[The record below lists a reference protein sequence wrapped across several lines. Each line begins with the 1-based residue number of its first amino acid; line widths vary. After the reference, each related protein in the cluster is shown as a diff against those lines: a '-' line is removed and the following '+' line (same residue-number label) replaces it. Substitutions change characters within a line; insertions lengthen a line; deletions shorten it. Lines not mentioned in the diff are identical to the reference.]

1 MKAAVLHA
9 FKTPLSLEDV
19 ARPEPGADE
28 VLIEV
33 EVCGVCH
40 SDLHVADGD
49 WTQLARIVKKPLILG
64 HEIVG
69 RVVERGAAVQ
79 SAQESVQ
86 VGDRVGVP
94 WLQWTC
100 GQCEFCRE
108 GNENLCGRQRI
119 TGVMVDGGYA
129 EYAKAPAS
137 HVVKIPDALPSE
149 QAAPL
154 LCAGVT
160 VHRALKQAKI
170 RRGQRQRLAV
180 FGVGAVCGAI
190 GVAGIGHVRRKG
202 VLAVSM
208 QMTFGALMGGLGHIA
223 VQIGRAAGAEV
234 TAIDISEEKLAL
246 AKSLG
251 AFRTLNAA
259 TTNVVKEVRGSGGVH
274 VALVTSAAKS
284 AYDMAFYCVR
294 PTGTLLAVGLP
305 AKEISFPA
313 ILMAAG
319 EIQIKASSV
328 GTREDLREVLAMGA
342 TGTVHCQV
350 TTRPLAEVQEILGQL
365 SRGEVSGR
373 VALRMQN

>member
-9 FKTPLSLEDV
+9 FKEPLSLEEV
-19 ARPEPGADE
+19 PRPEAGADE
-28 VLIEV
+28 VLIKV

-49 WTQLARIVKKPLILG
+49 WAQFAGIVKKPLILG

-69 RVVERGAAVQ
+69 RVMERGAGVK
-79 SAQESVQ
+79 SVQ
-86 VGDRVGVP
+86 VEERVGVP
-94 WLQWTC
+94 WVQWTC

-108 GNENLCGRQRI
+108 GNENLCAQQRI

-137 HVVKIPDALPSE
+137 HVVKIPEALASE

-170 RRGQRQRLAV
+170 RAGQRLAV
-180 FGVGAVCGAI
+180 FGV
-190 GVAGIGHVRRKG
+190 
-202 VLAVSM
+202 
-208 QMTFGALMGGLGHIA
+208 GGLGHIA
-223 VQIGRAAGAEV
+223 VQIGRTAGAEV
-234 TAIDISEEKLAL
+234 TAIDVSEEKLEL

-251 AFRTLNAA
+251 AVRTLNAA
-259 TTNVVKEVRGSGGVH
+259 TGNVVKEMRRSGGVH
-274 VALVTSAAKS
+274 IALVTSAAKS

-305 AKEISFPA
+305 AGEISFPA
-313 ILMAAG
+313 IMMAAG
-319 EIQIKASSV
+319 EIQIKASAV

-342 TGTVHCQV
+342 AGKVRCQV
-350 TTRPLAEVQEILGQL
+350 ATRPLAEVQEVLGQL
-365 SRGEVSGR
+365 RRGEVSGR
-373 VALRMQN
+373 VVLGMQ

>member
-9 FKTPLSLEDV
+9 FKTPLSLEEVD
-19 ARPEPGADE
+19 RPEAGADE

-40 SDLHVADGD
+40 SDLHVVDGD
-49 WTQLARIVKKPLILG
+49 WTQLAGIVKKPLILG

-79 SAQESVQ
+79 SVE
-86 VGDRVGVP
+86 VGERVGVP
-94 WLQWTC
+94 WVQWTC

-108 GNENLCGRQRI
+108 GNENVCVKQRI
-119 TGVMVDGGYA
+119 TGLMVDGGYA

-137 HVVKIPDALPSE
+137 HVVKIPDALSSE

-160 VHRALKQAKI
+160 VHRALKQSKI
-170 RRGQRQRLAV
+170 RAGQRLAV
-180 FGVGAVCGAI
+180 FGV
-190 GVAGIGHVRRKG
+190 
-202 VLAVSM
+202 
-208 QMTFGALMGGLGHIA
+208 GGLGHIA

-251 AFRTLNAA
+251 ATRTLNAA
-259 TTNVVKEVRGSGGVH
+259 TSKVVKEIRSSGGVH
-274 VALVTSAAKS
+274 VALVTSASKS
-284 AYDMAFYCVR
+284 AYDMAFPCVR

-305 AKEISFPA
+305 AGDISFPA

-319 EIQIKASSV
+319 EIQIKASAV
-328 GTREDLREVLAMGA
+328 GTREDLREVLALGA
-342 TGTVHCQV
+342 AWKVHCQV
-350 TTRPLAEVQEILGQL
+350 TTRPLAAVQEVLGQL
-365 SRGEVSGR
+365 RRGEISGR
-373 VALRMQN
+373 VALRLQQ

>member
-9 FKTPLSLEDV
+9 FKTPLVLEEV
-19 ARPEPGADE
+19 ARPEAGADE

-49 WTQLARIVKKPLILG
+49 WTQLAGIVKKPLILG

-79 SAQESVQ
+79 SVQ
-86 VGDRVGVP
+86 VGERVGVP
-94 WLQWTC
+94 WVQWTC

-108 GNENLCGRQRI
+108 GNENVCVRQRI

-129 EYAKAPAS
+129 EYAKAPGS
-137 HVVKIPDALPSE
+137 HVVKIPDTLSSE
-149 QAAPL
+149 QAASL

-160 VHRALKQAKI
+160 VHRALKQARI
-170 RRGQRQRLAV
+170 RAGQRLAV
-180 FGVGAVCGAI
+180 FGV
-190 GVAGIGHVRRKG
+190 
-202 VLAVSM
+202 
-208 QMTFGALMGGLGHIA
+208 GGLGHIA

-234 TAIDISEEKLAL
+234 TAIDVSDEKLAL
-246 AKSLG
+246 ATALG
-251 AFRTLNAA
+251 AVRTLNAA
-259 TTNVVKEVRGSGGVH
+259 KRDVVKEVRGSGGVH

-294 PTGTLLAVGLP
+294 ATGTLLVVGLP
-305 AKEISFPA
+305 AEDISFPP

-319 EIQIKASSV
+319 EIQIKASAV

-342 TGTVHCQV
+342 TGAVHCQV
-350 TTRPLAEVQEILGQL
+350 STRPLAEVQEVLGQL

-373 VALRMQN
+373 VALRLHE

>member
-1 MKAAVLHA
+1 MKAAVLHE
-9 FKTPLSLEDV
+9 FKTPLSLEEV
-19 ARPEPGADE
+19 AVPEVGADE

-49 WTQLARIVKKPLILG
+49 WTQLAGIVKKPLILG

-69 RVVERGAAVQ
+69 RVTERGAAVQ
-79 SAQESVQ
+79 NIQ

-108 GNENLCGRQRI
+108 GNENLCTRQRI

-137 HVVKIPDALPSE
+137 HVIQIPHALSSE

-160 VHRALKQAKI
+160 VHRALKQAKMCA
-170 RRGQRQRLAV
+170 GQRLAV
-180 FGVGAVCGAI
+180 FGV
-190 GVAGIGHVRRKG
+190 
-202 VLAVSM
+202 
-208 QMTFGALMGGLGHIA
+208 GGLGHIA

-234 TAIDISEEKLAL
+234 TAIDVSEEKLAL

-251 AFRTLNAA
+251 ATRTLNAA
-259 TTNVVKEVRGSGGVH
+259 ISNVVKEVRSLGGMH
-274 VALVTSAAKS
+274 IAIVTSAAKS

-294 PTGTLLAVGLP
+294 PTGTLLVVGLP
-305 AKEISFPA
+305 AKDISFPP
-313 ILMAAG
+313 ILMAGG
-319 EIQIKASSV
+319 EIQIKASAV
-328 GTREDLREVLAMGA
+328 GTREDLREALAMGA
-342 TGTVHCQV
+342 AGIVHCQV
-350 TTRPLAEVQEILGQL
+350 TTRPLTDVQDVLGEL
-365 SRGEVSGR
+365 GRGEVSGR
-373 VALRMQN
+373 VVLRL

>member
-1 MKAAVLHA
+1 MKAAVLHE
-9 FKTPLSLEDV
+9 FRTPLSLEDV
-19 ARPEPGADE
+19 PRPQPGPDE
-28 VLIEV
+28 VLIKV

-49 WTQLARIVKKPLILG
+49 WKQLAGIVKKPLILG

-69 RVVERGAAVQ
+69 RVMERGAGVQ
-79 SAQESVQ
+79 SDEKIEA
-86 VGDRVGVP
+86 GDRVGVP
-94 WLQWTC
+94 WVHWTC
-100 GQCEFCRE
+100 GQCEFCGE
-108 GNENLCGRQRI
+108 GNENLCVRQRI

-129 EYAKAPAS
+129 EFAKAPAS
-137 HVVKIPDALPSE
+137 HVVKIPDVLRSE

-160 VHRALKQAKI
+160 VHRALKQSKI
-170 RRGQRQRLAV
+170 HAGQRLAV
-180 FGVGAVCGAI
+180 FGV
-190 GVAGIGHVRRKG
+190 
-202 VLAVSM
+202 
-208 QMTFGALMGGLGHIA
+208 GGLGHIA

-234 TAIDISEEKLAL
+234 TAIDISDEKLAL

-251 AFRTLNAA
+251 AARTLNAA
-259 TTNVVKEVRGSGGVH
+259 TDRVVKELRGAGGVH

-284 AYDMAFYCVR
+284 AYDMAFPCVR

-305 AKEISFPA
+305 AQDIAFPA

-328 GTREDLREVLAMGA
+328 GTRQDLREVLAMGA
-342 TGTVHCQV
+342 AGIVHCQV
-350 TTRPLAEVQEILGQL
+350 TTRPLTEVQEVLGQL

-373 VALRMQN
+373 IVLRL

>member
-1 MKAAVLHA
+1 MKAAVLHE
-9 FKTPLSLEDV
+9 FKTPLALEDV
-19 ARPEPGADE
+19 PRPDAGADE

-49 WTQLARIVKKPLILG
+49 WRQFSGIVKKPLILG

-69 RVVERGAAVQ
+69 RVVERGAAVT
-79 SAQESVQ
+79 SIH

-94 WLQWTC
+94 WVQWTC

-108 GNENLCGRQRI
+108 GNENLCTRQRI

-137 HVVKIPDALPSE
+137 HVAKIPETLSSE
-149 QAAPL
+149 QAAPM

-160 VHRALKQAKI
+160 VHRALKQARI
-170 RRGQRQRLAV
+170 RAGQRLAV
-180 FGVGAVCGAI
+180 FGV
-190 GVAGIGHVRRKG
+190 
-202 VLAVSM
+202 
-208 QMTFGALMGGLGHIA
+208 GGLGHIA

-234 TAIDISEEKLAL
+234 TAIDVSEEKLAL

-251 AFRTLNAA
+251 AARTLNAA
-259 TTNVVKEVRGSGGVH
+259 TSDVVKEVRGSGGVH

-294 PTGTLLAVGLP
+294 PTGMLLAVGLP
-305 AKEISFPA
+305 AQDIAFPA
-313 ILMAAG
+313 IMMAAG
-319 EIQIKASSV
+319 EIQIKASAV

-342 TGTVHCQV
+342 AGIVHCQV
-350 TTRPLAEVQEILGQL
+350 STRPLAEVQAVLGEL
-365 SRGEVSGR
+365 SRGEI
-373 VALRMQN
+373 A

>member
-1 MKAAVLHA
+1 MKAAVLYE

-19 ARPEPGADE
+19 ARPEVGRDE

-49 WTQLARIVKKPLILG
+49 WTQFAGIVKKPLILG

-69 RVVERGAAVQ
+69 RVAERGAAV
-79 SAQESVQ
+79 ESVQ
-86 VGDRVGVP
+86 VGERVGVP

-108 GNENLCGRQRI
+108 GNENLCVKQRI

-129 EYAKAPAS
+129 EFAKAPAS
-137 HVVKIPDALPSE
+137 HVVKIPDALVSD

-160 VHRALKQAKI
+160 VHRALKQAKVHA
-170 RRGQRQRLAV
+170 GQRLAV
-180 FGVGAVCGAI
+180 FGVG
-190 GVAGIGHVRRKG
+190 
-202 VLAVSM
+202 
-208 QMTFGALMGGLGHIA
+208 GLGHIA
-223 VQIGRAAGAEV
+223 IQIGRAAGAEV
-234 TAIDISEEKLAL
+234 TAVDISDEKLAL

-251 AFRTLNAA
+251 AARTLNAA
-259 TTNVVKEVRGSGGVH
+259 TSNVVKEIRGSGGVH
-274 VALVTSAAKS
+274 VALVTSGAKS

-294 PTGTLLAVGLP
+294 PTGTLLVVGLP
-305 AKEISFPA
+305 AKDISFPA
-313 ILMAAG
+313 IMMAAG
-319 EIQIKASSV
+319 EIQIKASAV

-342 TGTVHCQV
+342 AGKVHCEV
-350 TTRPLAEVQEILGQL
+350 TARPLADVQTVLGEL

-373 VALRMQN
+373 IVLRMRN

>member
-1 MKAAVLHA
+1 VKAAVLHA
-9 FKTPLSLEDV
+9 FKAPLSLEDV
-19 ARPEPGADE
+19 LRPEIGADD

-69 RVVERGAAVQ
+69 RVVERGTAVQ
-79 SAQESVQ
+79 SVR
-86 VGDRVGVP
+86 VGERVGVP
-94 WLQWTC
+94 WVQWTC

-108 GNENLCGRQRI
+108 GNENVCAKQRI

-137 HVVKIPDALPSE
+137 HVVKIPDTLPSE

-170 RRGQRQRLAV
+170 RAGQRLAV
-180 FGVGAVCGAI
+180 FGV
-190 GVAGIGHVRRKG
+190 
-202 VLAVSM
+202 
-208 QMTFGALMGGLGHIA
+208 GGLGHIA

-251 AFRTLNAA
+251 ATRTLNAA
-259 TTNVVKEVRGSGGVH
+259 QTDVVKEVRGSGGVH

-305 AKEISFPA
+305 AKDVSFPA
-313 ILMAAG
+313 ILMAAA
-319 EIQIKASSV
+319 EIQIKASAV

-342 TGTVHCQV
+342 AGMVHCQV
-350 TTRPLAEVQEILGQL
+350 TTRPLSDVQEVLGQL

-373 VALRMQN
+373 VVLRCGPEGRFSK

>member
-9 FKTPLSLEDV
+9 FKSPLALEDV
-19 ARPEPGADE
+19 PRPEPAADE
-28 VLIEV
+28 ALIEV

-49 WTQLARIVKKPLILG
+49 WKQFAGIVKQPLILG

-69 RVVERGAAVQ
+69 RVVERGSAVQ
-79 SAQESVQ
+79 SVE
-86 VGDRVGVP
+86 VGERVGVP

-100 GQCEFCRE
+100 GRCEFCRE
-108 GNENLCGRQRI
+108 GNENLCLRQRI

-129 EYAKAPAS
+129 EFCMAPAS
-137 HVVKIPDALPSE
+137 HVVKIPASLSSE

-160 VHRALKQAKI
+160 VHRALKKAKI
-170 RRGQRQRLAV
+170 RAGERLAV
-180 FGVGAVCGAI
+180 FGVG
-190 GVAGIGHVRRKG
+190 
-202 VLAVSM
+202 
-208 QMTFGALMGGLGHIA
+208 GLGHLA

-234 TAIDISEEKLAL
+234 TAIDVVDEKLAL

-251 AFRTLNAA
+251 AARTLNA
-259 TTNVVKEVRGSGGVH
+259 TKDDVVKEVRRVGGMH
-274 VALVTSAAKS
+274 VAMVTSAAKS

-294 PTGTLLAVGLP
+294 PTGTLLVVGLP
-305 AKEISFPA
+305 ANEISFPA

-319 EIQIKASSV
+319 EIQVKASAV

-342 TGTVHCQV
+342 AGTVRCQL
-350 TTRPLAEVQEILGQL
+350 TTRRLADVGEVFGQL

-373 VALRMQN
+373 VVLRLRD

>member
-1 MKAAVLHA
+1 MKAAVLHE
-9 FKTPLSLEDV
+9 FKTPLSLEEV
-19 ARPEPGADE
+19 ALPEVGADD

-49 WTQLARIVKKPLILG
+49 WAQLAGIVKKPLILG

-69 RVVERGAAVQ
+69 RVAERGAAVQ
-79 SAQESVQ
+79 SVQ

-94 WLQWTC
+94 WVQWTC

-108 GNENLCGRQRI
+108 GNENLCMRQRI

-137 HVVKIPDALPSE
+137 HVIKIPDALSSE

-160 VHRALKQAKI
+160 VHRALKQARI
-170 RRGQRQRLAV
+170 RAGQRLAV
-180 FGVGAVCGAI
+180 FGV
-190 GVAGIGHVRRKG
+190 
-202 VLAVSM
+202 
-208 QMTFGALMGGLGHIA
+208 GGLGHIA

-234 TAIDISEEKLAL
+234 TAIDVSDEKLAL

-251 AFRTLNAA
+251 AVRTLNAA
-259 TTNVVKEVRGSGGVH
+259 TSNVVKEVRGSGGVH
-274 VALVTSAAKS
+274 VAIVTSAAKS

-294 PTGTLLAVGLP
+294 PTGTLLVVGLP
-305 AKEISFPA
+305 AKDISFPA
-313 ILMAAG
+313 ILMAGG
-319 EIQIKASSV
+319 EIQIKASAV
-328 GTREDLREVLAMGA
+328 GTREDLREALDLGA
-342 TGTVHCQV
+342 AGTVHCQV
-350 TTRPLAEVQEILGQL
+350 TARPLAEVQEVLGQL

-373 VALRMQN
+373 VVLRL

>member
-1 MKAAVLHA
+1 MKAAVLHE

-19 ARPEPGADE
+19 PRPEAGADE

-49 WTQLARIVKKPLILG
+49 WTQLAGIVKKPLILG

-69 RVVERGAAVQ
+69 RVVERGAAV
-79 SAQESVQ
+79 ESVQ
-86 VGDRVGVP
+86 VGERVGVP
-94 WLQWTC
+94 WVQWTC

-108 GNENLCGRQRI
+108 GNENLCVRQRI

-137 HVVKIPDALPSE
+137 HVVKIPDTLPSE

-160 VHRALKQAKI
+160 VHRALKQARI
-170 RRGQRQRLAV
+170 RAGQYPGQHPEQHERQRLAV
-180 FGVGAVCGAI
+180 FGV
-190 GVAGIGHVRRKG
+190 
-202 VLAVSM
+202 
-208 QMTFGALMGGLGHIA
+208 GGLGHIA

-234 TAIDISEEKLAL
+234 TAIDVSEEKLAL

-251 AFRTLNAA
+251 AAQTLNAA
-259 TTNVVKEVRGSGGVH
+259 TANVVKEVRRAGGVH
-274 VALVTSAAKS
+274 VAIVTSAAKS

-294 PTGTLLAVGLP
+294 PTGTLLVVGLP
-305 AKEISFPA
+305 AKDISFPA

-328 GTREDLREVLAMGA
+328 GTREDLREVLEMGA
-342 TGTVHCQV
+342 AGKVHCQV
-350 TTRPLAEVQEILGQL
+350 TTRPLAEVQEVLGQL

-373 VALRMQN
+373 VVLRLQR

>member
-1 MKAAVLHA
+1 MKAAVLHE
-9 FKTPLSLEDV
+9 FKTPLSLDEV
-19 ARPEPGADE
+19 PLPQVSADE

-40 SDLHVADGD
+40 SDLHVAEGD
-49 WTQLARIVKKPLILG
+49 WAQFAGIVKKPLILG

-69 RVVERGAAVQ
+69 RVAERGAAVQ
-79 SAQESVQ
+79 AIQ

-94 WLQWTC
+94 WVQWTC

-108 GNENLCGRQRI
+108 GNENLCVKQRI

-137 HVVKIPDALPSE
+137 HVIKIPDALSSE

-160 VHRALKQAKI
+160 VHRALKQATI
-170 RRGQRQRLAV
+170 RAGQRLAV
-180 FGVGAVCGAI
+180 FGV
-190 GVAGIGHVRRKG
+190 
-202 VLAVSM
+202 
-208 QMTFGALMGGLGHIA
+208 GGLGHIA

-234 TAIDISEEKLAL
+234 TAIDVSEEKLAL

-251 AFRTLNAA
+251 AARTLNAA
-259 TTNVVKEVRGSGGVH
+259 TSNVVKELRRVGGMH
-274 VALVTSAAKS
+274 VAIVTSAAKS

-294 PTGTLLAVGLP
+294 PTGTLLVVGLP
-305 AKEISFPA
+305 ANDISFPA
-313 ILMAAG
+313 ILMAGG
-319 EIQIKASSV
+319 EIQIKASAV
-328 GTREDLREVLAMGA
+328 GTREDLRETLAMGA
-342 TGTVHCQV
+342 TGTIHCQV
-350 TTRPLAEVQEILGQL
+350 TARPLADVQDVLGEL

-373 VALRMQN
+373 VVLRL

>member
-1 MKAAVLHA
+1 MKAAVLHE
-9 FKTPLSLEDV
+9 FKTPLALEEV
-19 ARPEPGADE
+19 PRPEPAEDE

-49 WTQLARIVKKPLILG
+49 WPQLASIVKKPLILG

-69 RVVERGAAVQ
+69 RVVARGSAV
-79 SAQESVQ
+79 ESVQ

-94 WLQWTC
+94 WVQWTC

-108 GNENLCGRQRI
+108 GNENLCVRQRI
-119 TGVMVDGGYA
+119 TGVTTDGGYA
-129 EYAKAPAS
+129 EFAKAPAS
-137 HVVKIPDALPSE
+137 HVVKIPDALSSE

-160 VHRALKQAKI
+160 VHRALKQA
-170 RRGQRQRLAV
+170 RLRAGQRLAV
-180 FGVGAVCGAI
+180 FGVG
-190 GVAGIGHVRRKG
+190 
-202 VLAVSM
+202 
-208 QMTFGALMGGLGHIA
+208 GLGHLA

-234 TAIDISEEKLAL
+234 TAIDIAEQKLSL

-251 AFRTLNAA
+251 AAHTLNASN
-259 TTNVVKEVRGSGGVH
+259 TDVVKQLRGSGGVH
-274 VALVTSAAKS
+274 IALVTSAAKS

-305 AKEISFPA
+305 AREISFPA

-319 EIQIKASSV
+319 EIQIKASAV
-328 GTREDLREVLAMGA
+328 GTREDLREILAMGA
-342 TGTVHCQV
+342 AGTVHCQV
-350 TTRPLAEVQEILGQL
+350 STRPLADVGEVLGQL
-365 SRGEVSGR
+365 SRGEISGR
-373 VALRMQN
+373 VVLLLRD

>member
-1 MKAAVLHA
+1 MKAAVLHE

-19 ARPEPGADE
+19 PRPQPGPGE

-49 WTQLARIVKKPLILG
+49 WKQLAGIVKKPLILG

-69 RVVERGAAVQ
+69 RVVERGAGVD
-79 SAQESVQ
+79 SEENIT

-94 WLQWTC
+94 WVHWTC

-108 GNENLCGRQRI
+108 GNENLCVQQRI

-129 EYAKAPAS
+129 EFAKAPAS
-137 HVVKIPDALPSE
+137 HVVKVPDTLPSE

-160 VHRALKQAKI
+160 VHRALKQSKI
-170 RRGQRQRLAV
+170 RAGQRLAV
-180 FGVGAVCGAI
+180 FGVG
-190 GVAGIGHVRRKG
+190 
-202 VLAVSM
+202 
-208 QMTFGALMGGLGHIA
+208 GLGHIA
-223 VQIGRAAGAEV
+223 IQIGRAAGAEV
-234 TAIDISEEKLAL
+234 TAIDISDEKLAL

-251 AFRTLNAA
+251 AARTLNA
-259 TTNVVKEVRGSGGVH
+259 TTNKVVKELRGAGGAH

-284 AYDMAFYCVR
+284 AYDMAFPCVR

-305 AKEISFPA
+305 AQDIAFPA
-313 ILMAAG
+313 IMMAAG

-328 GTREDLREVLAMGA
+328 GTREDLREILAMGA
-342 TGTVHCQV
+342 AGIVHCQV
-350 TTRPLAEVQEILGQL
+350 ATRPLTEVQEALGQL

-373 VALRMQN
+373 IVLRL